1 MALKSSS
8 LASHPPANPKL
19 GPAIAHFAE
28 APGRERREELLENLM
43 AGPLLIAIREL
54 PEVLEPSESEGG
66 RVRFVTAESHDAGRV
81 VCGFSSSRSLSALAP
96 AAVAL
101 AVDPASLLDWI
112 VATGM
117 EGLLLDP
124 QGPSAFIS
132 HDDARQVL
140 GLPPRARGA
149 RRAISLRNG
158 SETAI
163 REALERL
170 LEHGSPEAH
179 AIVRET
185 RTGKSVLFARA
196 EDDALRMVLNSAALA
211 QDERERARM
220 LFDELAG
227 HAEDLPQVEGGT
239 AEPEER
245 ADLQALF
252 SGDANRPARAAIKVF
267 TWVFGFQP
275 GFELGIDE
283 ASTPPRSG
291 G

>member
-8 LASHPPANPKL
+8 PARHPPANPKL
-19 GPAIAHFAE
+19 GPAIARFAE
-28 APGRERREELLENLM
+28 DPGQEQQAKLLECLM

-54 PEVLEPSESEGG
+54 PEVLDPSQSEEG
-66 RVRFVTAESHDAGRV
+66 RVRFVTAESPDGGRV
-81 VCGFSSSRSLSALAP
+81 VCGFSSSRSLTALAP

-101 AVDPASLLDWI
+101 AADPASLLDWI

-132 HDDARQVL
+132 NDAARRVL
-140 GLPPRARGA
+140 GLPLRAHSAGRS
-149 RRAISLRNG
+149 ISLRNG
-158 SETAI
+158 PENAM

-170 LEHGSPEAH
+170 LERAGPEAH

-196 EDDALRMVLNSAALA
+196 EDAALRMVLSGDALA

-220 LFDELAG
+220 LLDELAG
-227 HAEDLPQVEGGT
+227 HADDLPLRDAGA
-239 AEPEER
+239 AEREES

-252 SGDANRPARAAIKVF
+252 SGDATRPAKAAIKVF
-267 TWVFGFQP
+267 TWVFGFQE
-275 GFELGIDE
+275 GFELEIDE
-283 ASTPPRSG
+283 H
-291 G
+291 

>member
-8 LASHPPANPKL
+8 PARHPPANPKL
-19 GPAIAHFAE
+19 GPAIARFAE
-28 APGRERREELLENLM
+28 DPGRQQQAKLLECLM

-54 PEVLEPSESEGG
+54 PEALDPSQSEEG
-66 RVRFVTAESHDAGRV
+66 RVRFVTAESHDGERV
-81 VCGFSSSRSLSALAP
+81 VCGFSSSRSLAALAP

-101 AVDPASLLDWI
+101 AADPASLLDWI

-132 HDDARQVL
+132 NDAARRVL
-140 GLPPRARGA
+140 GLSPRARSAG
-149 RRAISLRNG
+149 RSISLRDGPEN
-158 SETAI
+158 AM

-170 LEHGSPEAH
+170 LEGAGPAAD

-196 EDDALRMVLNSAALA
+196 EDGALRMVLSSAALA

-220 LFDELAG
+220 FFDELAG
-227 HAEDLPQVEGGT
+227 PADDLPHHD
-239 AEPEER
+239 AEKREER
-245 ADLQALF
+245 ADFQALF
-252 SGDANRPARAAIKVF
+252 SGDATRPAKAAVKVF
-267 TWVFGFQP
+267 TWVFGFQA
-275 GFELGIDE
+275 GFNLEIGE
-283 ASTPPRSG
+283 H
-291 G
+291 